1 MPTIGILHPGDMGSV
16 VGACAVAAGARVLWA
31 SAGRSAGS
39 RERAAAA
46 GLEDAGTV
54 DALVAASDVIV
65 SVCPP
70 HAALDLAREVAGRRF
85 AGLFVDANAV
95 APATAREIGA
105 AVEAGG
111 ATFVDGGLI
120 GPPPRS
126 AGSTRLYLSGREAK
140 RAAALFEPSAL
151 EAIAIGAAVEA
162 GGAAFVD
169 GGLIGPPP
177 RSAGSTRLYLSG
189 REAKRAAALFEPSA
203 LEAIAIGDGA
213 GAASALKMAYAA
225 YTKGS
230 SALLM
235 AIRALAAS
243 EGVDDALLA
252 EWRRSQP
259 ELPKR
264 SESAARDNAR
274 KAWRFVGEM
283 EEIAAT
289 FAAAGLPGGF
299 HEAAA
304 MIYERLS
311 GYKDAATPPAMAD
324 LVAPLTRP
332 AKK

>member
-1 MPTIGILHPGDMGSV
+1 MTTVGLLHPGDMGGV
-16 VGACAVAAGARVLWA
+16 VGACARAAGARVLWA
-31 SAGRSAGS
+31 SEGRGAGT

-46 GLEDAGTV
+46 GLEDAGRLV
-54 DALVAASDVIV
+54 AVVAASDVV
-65 SVCPP
+65 LSVCPP
-70 HAALDLAREVAGRRF
+70 HAAVDLARAVAACRF
-85 AGLFVDANAV
+85 TGLFVDANAV
-95 APATAREIGA
+95 APATAREIGS
-105 AVEAGG
+105 V
-111 ATFVDGGLI
+111 
-120 GPPPRS
+120 
-126 AGSTRLYLSGREAK
+126 
-140 RAAALFEPSAL
+140 
-151 EAIAIGAAVEA
+151 VEA

-189 REAKRAAALFEPSA
+189 REAKRVAALFESSA
-203 LEAIAIGDGA
+203 LEAIAVHDSP
-213 GAASALKMAYAA
+213 GAASALKMVYAA

-289 FAAAGLPGGF
+289 FEAAGLPGGF
-299 HEAAA
+299 HEAAGE
-304 MIYERLS
+304 IYRRLTP
-311 GYKDAATPPAMAD
+311 YKDTATPPAMAD
-324 LVAPLTRP
+324 LVEPLTRP
-332 AKK
+332 RQT

>member
-1 MPTIGILHPGDMGSV
+1 MTTIGILHPGDMGSV

-31 SAGRSAGS
+31 SEGRSPGS

-46 GLEDAGTV
+46 GLEDARTV
-54 DALVAASDVIV
+54 AAVVAASDVIV

-70 HAALDLAREVAGRRF
+70 HAAIEVARDVAGRRF

-95 APATAREIGA
+95 APGTAREIGA
-105 AVEAGG
+105 IVEAGG

-120 GPPPRS
+120 GPPPRN

-140 RAAALFEPSAL
+140 RAAALFES
-151 EAIAIGAAVEA
+151 
-162 GGAAFVD
+162 
-169 GGLIGPPP
+169 
-177 RSAGSTRLYLSG
+177 
-189 REAKRAAALFEPSA
+189 SA
-203 LEAIAIGDGA
+203 LEAIAIGDGP
-213 GAASALKMAYAA
+213 GAASALKMTYAA

-259 ELPKR
+259 DLPKR
-264 SESAARDNAR
+264 SEAAARDNAR

-283 EEIAAT
+283 EEIAAA

-304 MIYERLS
+304 EIYARLAD
-311 GYKDAATPPAMAD
+311 YKDAATPPSMAD
-324 LVAPLTRP
+324 LVAPLTRRP
-332 AKK
+332 KV

>member
-1 MPTIGILHPGDMGSV
+1 MTTIGILHPGDMGSV
-16 VGACAVAAGARVLWA
+16 VGACAVAAGSRVLWA
-31 SAGRSAGS
+31 SEGRSAGS

-54 DALVAASDVIV
+54 AKLVGASDVV
-65 SVCPP
+65 LSVCPP
-70 HAALDLAREVAGRRF
+70 HAALDLARQVAGLRF
-85 AGLFVDANAV
+85 GGLFVDANAV
-95 APATAREIGA
+95 APATGREVGTV
-105 AVEAGG
+105 VEAAG

-140 RAAALFEPSAL
+140 RAAALFE
-151 EAIAIGAAVEA
+151 G
-162 GGAAFVD
+162 
-169 GGLIGPPP
+169 
-177 RSAGSTRLYLSG
+177 
-189 REAKRAAALFEPSA
+189 SA

-235 AIRALAAS
+235 AIRALAAT

-264 SESAARDNAR
+264 SEAAARDNAR

-289 FAAAGLPGGF
+289 FEAAGLPGGF
-299 HEAAA
+299 HQAAA
-304 MIYERLS
+304 VIYDRLA
-311 GYKDAATPPAMAD
+311 GYKDATTPPSMAD
-324 LVAPLTRP
+324 VVAPLTGRTTR
-332 AKK
+332 

>member
-31 SAGRSAGS
+31 SEGRSAGT
-39 RERAAAA
+39 RDRAAAA
-46 GLEDAGTV
+46 RLEDAGTV
-54 DALVAASDVIV
+54 AALVAASDVIL
-65 SVCPP
+65 SVGPP
-70 HAALDLAREVAGRRF
+70 HAAHDLARDVAGRGF

-95 APATAREIGA
+95 APATARAIGA

-111 ATFVDGGLI
+111 ATF
-120 GPPPRS
+120 
-126 AGSTRLYLSGREAK
+126 A
-140 RAAALFEPSAL
+140 
-151 EAIAIGAAVEA
+151 
-162 GGAAFVD
+162 
-169 GGLIGPPP
+169 
-177 RSAGSTRLYLSG
+177 
-189 REAKRAAALFEPSA
+189 PSA

-252 EWRRSQP
+252 EWRRSQSD
-259 ELPKR
+259 LPKR
-264 SESAARDNAR
+264 SELVVRDNAR

-283 EEIAAT
+283 EEIAAA
-289 FAAAGLPGGF
+289 FEAAGLPNGF

-304 MIYERLS
+304 VIYERLS
-311 GYKDAATPPAMAD
+311 GYKDATTPPTMAD

-332 AKK
+332 GAE

>member
-1 MPTIGILHPGDMGSV
+1 MTTVGLLHPGDMGSM
-16 VGACAVAAGARVLWA
+16 VGACAVASGARVVWA
-31 SAGRSAGS
+31 SDGRSADT
-39 RERAAAA
+39 RARAVAA
-46 GLEDAGTV
+46 GLEDVGRV
-54 DALVAASDVIV
+54 DAVVAGSDVIL

-70 HAALDLAREVAGRRF
+70 HAALDLAREVAARRF
-85 AGLFVDANAV
+85 SGLFVDANAV

-120 GPPPRS
+120 GPPPRA

-140 RAAALFEPSAL
+140 RAVALFESSAL
-151 EAIAIGAAVEA
+151 EAIAVN
-162 GGAAFVD
+162 D
-169 GGLIGPPP
+169 SP
-177 RSAGSTRLYLSG
+177 
-189 REAKRAAALFEPSA
+189 
-203 LEAIAIGDGA
+203 
-213 GAASALKMAYAA
+213 GAASALKIAYAA

-235 AIRALAAS
+235 AIRALAAR
-243 EGVDDALLA
+243 EGVDDALLG

-264 SESAARDNAR
+264 SEAAARDNAR

-289 FAAAGLPGGF
+289 FEAAGLPGGF

-304 MIYERLS
+304 AIYERLA

-324 LVAPLTRP
+324 LVAPLTHRP
-332 AKK
+332 R

>member
-16 VGACAVAAGARVLWA
+16 VGACAVAAGGRVLWA

-39 RERAAAA
+39 RARAAAA

-54 DALVAASDVIV
+54 DALVAASDVVV

-85 AGLFVDANAV
+85 AGLFLDANAV
-95 APATAREIGA
+95 APATARAIGA

-111 ATFVDGGLI
+111 AT
-120 GPPPRS
+120 
-126 AGSTRLYLSGREAK
+126 
-140 RAAALFEPSAL
+140 
-151 EAIAIGAAVEA
+151 
-162 GGAAFVD
+162 FVD

-283 EEIAAT
+283 EEIAAA
-289 FAAAGLPGGF
+289 FEAAGLPGGF

-304 MIYERLS
+304 VIYERLS
-311 GYKDAATPPAMAD
+311 GYKDAATPPTMAD
-324 LVAPLTRP
+324 VVAPLTRP

>member
-1 MPTIGILHPGDMGSV
+1 MTTIGILHPGDMGSV
-16 VGACAVAAGARVLWA
+16 VGACAVAAGARVRWA
-31 SAGRSAGS
+31 AEGRSAGS
-39 RERAAAA
+39 RERAAVA

-54 DALVAASDVIV
+54 AALVG
-65 SVCPP
+65 
-70 HAALDLAREVAGRRF
+70 EVARLGF
-85 AGLFVDANAV
+85 GGLFIDANAV
-95 APATAREIGA
+95 APATGREIGA
-105 AVEAGG
+105 VVETAG

-140 RAAALFEPSAL
+140 RAAALFE
-151 EAIAIGAAVEA
+151 G
-162 GGAAFVD
+162 
-169 GGLIGPPP
+169 
-177 RSAGSTRLYLSG
+177 
-189 REAKRAAALFEPSA
+189 SA

-235 AIRALAAS
+235 AIRALAAT

-264 SESAARDNAR
+264 SEAAARDNAR

-283 EEIAAT
+283 EEIAAA
-289 FAAAGLPGGF
+289 FEAAGLPGGF
-299 HEAAA
+299 HQAAA
-304 MIYERLS
+304 VIYDRLA
-311 GYKDAATPPAMAD
+311 GYKDASTPPAMAD
-324 LVAPLTRP
+324 VVAPLTRRP
-332 AKK
+332 TR

>member
-1 MPTIGILHPGDMGSV
+1 MTTIGILHPGDMGSV

-31 SAGRSAGS
+31 SEGRSAGS

-46 GLEDAGTV
+46 GLEDARTV
-54 DALVAASDVIV
+54 AAVVAASDVVV

-70 HAALDLAREVAGRRF
+70 HAAIEVARDVAGRRF

-95 APATAREIGA
+95 APGTAREIGA
-105 AVEAGG
+105 IVEAGG

-120 GPPPRS
+120 GPPPRN

-140 RAAALFEPSAL
+140 RAAALFES
-151 EAIAIGAAVEA
+151 
-162 GGAAFVD
+162 
-169 GGLIGPPP
+169 
-177 RSAGSTRLYLSG
+177 
-189 REAKRAAALFEPSA
+189 SA
-203 LEAIAIGDGA
+203 LEAIAIGDGP
-213 GAASALKMAYAA
+213 GAASALKMTYAA

-259 ELPKR
+259 DLPKR
-264 SESAARDNAR
+264 SEAAARDNAR

-283 EEIAAT
+283 EEIAAA

-304 MIYERLS
+304 EIYARLAD
-311 GYKDAATPPAMAD
+311 YKDAATPPSMAD
-324 LVAPLTRP
+324 LVAPLTRRP
-332 AKK
+332 KV

>member
-1 MPTIGILHPGDMGSV
+1 MTTIGILHPGDMGSV

-31 SAGRSAGS
+31 SEGRSAGS

-46 GLEDAGTV
+46 GLEDARTV
-54 DALVAASDVIV
+54 AAVVAASDVVV

-70 HAALDLAREVAGRRF
+70 HAAIDVARDVAGRRF
-85 AGLFVDANAV
+85 AGLYVDGNAV

-105 AVEAGG
+105 IVEAGG

-120 GPPPRS
+120 GPPPRN

-140 RAAALFEPSAL
+140 RAAALFES
-151 EAIAIGAAVEA
+151 
-162 GGAAFVD
+162 
-169 GGLIGPPP
+169 
-177 RSAGSTRLYLSG
+177 
-189 REAKRAAALFEPSA
+189 SA
-203 LEAIAIGDGA
+203 LEAIAIGDGP
-213 GAASALKMAYAA
+213 GAASALKMTYAA

-230 SALLM
+230 SALLI

-259 ELPKR
+259 DLPKR
-264 SESAARDNAR
+264 SEAAARDNAR

-283 EEIAAT
+283 EEIAAA

-304 MIYERLS
+304 EIYARLAD
-311 GYKDAATPPAMAD
+311 YKDAAAPPSMAD
-324 LVAPLTRP
+324 LVAPLTRRP
-332 AKK
+332 KV

>member
-1 MPTIGILHPGDMGSV
+1 MATTVGLLHPGDMGSV
-16 VGACAVAAGARVLWA
+16 VGVCLVAAGARTLWA
-31 SAGRSAGS
+31 SEDRSPGS

-46 GLEDAGTV
+46 GLEDAGGLA
-54 DALVAASDVIV
+54 ALVAASDVV
-65 SVCPP
+65 LSVCPP
-70 HAALDLAREVAGRRF
+70 HAALDLARQVAARRF

-95 APATAREIGA
+95 APATAREIGSV
-105 AVEAGG
+105 VERAG
-111 ATFVDGGLI
+111 ATFVDGGI
-120 GPPPRS
+120 VGPPPRA

-140 RAAALFEPSAL
+140 RAVALFEGSAL
-151 EAIAIGAAVEA
+151 EAIAVND
-162 GGAAFVD
+162 V
-169 GGLIGPPP
+169 P
-177 RSAGSTRLYLSG
+177 
-189 REAKRAAALFEPSA
+189 
-203 LEAIAIGDGA
+203 

-259 ELPKR
+259 DLPKR
-264 SESAARDNAR
+264 SEAAARDNAR

-304 MIYERLS
+304 VIYERLA
-311 GYKDAATPPAMAD
+311 GYKDAATPPSMAD
-324 LVAPLTRP
+324 LVAPLTRRP
-332 AKK
+332 TT

>member
-1 MPTIGILHPGDMGSV
+1 MTTIGILHPGDMGSV

-31 SAGRSAGS
+31 SEGRSAGS

-46 GLEDAGTV
+46 GLEDARTV
-54 DALVAASDVIV
+54 GAVVAASDVIV

-70 HAALDLAREVAGRRF
+70 HAAIEVARDVAGRRF

-95 APATAREIGA
+95 APGTAREIGA
-105 AVEAGG
+105 IVEAGG

-120 GPPPRS
+120 GPPPRN

-140 RAAALFEPSAL
+140 RAAALFES
-151 EAIAIGAAVEA
+151 
-162 GGAAFVD
+162 
-169 GGLIGPPP
+169 
-177 RSAGSTRLYLSG
+177 
-189 REAKRAAALFEPSA
+189 SA
-203 LEAIAIGDGA
+203 LEAIAIGDGP
-213 GAASALKMAYAA
+213 GAASALKMTYAA

-259 ELPKR
+259 DLPKR
-264 SESAARDNAR
+264 SEAAARDNAR

-283 EEIAAT
+283 EEIAAA

-304 MIYERLS
+304 EIYARLAD
-311 GYKDAATPPAMAD
+311 YKDAATPPSMAD
-324 LVAPLTRP
+324 LVAPLTRRP
-332 AKK
+332 KV

>member
-1 MPTIGILHPGDMGSV
+1 MTTIGILHPGDMGSV
-16 VGACAVAAGARVLWA
+16 VGACAVTAGARVLWA
-31 SAGRSAGS
+31 SEWRSAGS
-39 RERAAAA
+39 RERAAGA

-54 DALVAASDVIV
+54 AALVAASDVV
-65 SVCPP
+65 LSVCPP
-70 HAALDLAREVAGRRF
+70 HAASDLARDVAARRF

-95 APATAREIGA
+95 APATAREIA
-105 AVEAGG
+105 SIVEAGG

-120 GPPPRS
+120 GPPPRN

-140 RAAALFEPSAL
+140 RAAALFES
-151 EAIAIGAAVEA
+151 
-162 GGAAFVD
+162 
-169 GGLIGPPP
+169 
-177 RSAGSTRLYLSG
+177 
-189 REAKRAAALFEPSA
+189 SA
-203 LEAIAIGDGA
+203 LEAIAIGDGP

-259 ELPKR
+259 DLPKR
-264 SESAARDNAR
+264 SEAAARDNAR

-299 HEAAA
+299 HEAAGV
-304 MIYERLS
+304 IYDRLA
-311 GYKDAATPPAMAD
+311 GYRDATTPPTMAD
-324 LVAPLTRP
+324 LVAPLMRP
-332 AKK
+332 ATT

>member
-1 MPTIGILHPGDMGSV
+1 MTTIGILHPGDMGSV

-31 SAGRSAGS
+31 SDGRSAGS

-46 GLEDAGTV
+46 GLEDART
-54 DALVAASDVIV
+54 VAAVVAGSDVIV

-70 HAALDLAREVAGRRF
+70 HAAIDVARDVAGRRF

-95 APATAREIGA
+95 APVTAREIGA
-105 AVEAGG
+105 IVEGGG

-120 GPPPRS
+120 GPPPRN

-140 RAAALFEPSAL
+140 RAAALFES
-151 EAIAIGAAVEA
+151 
-162 GGAAFVD
+162 
-169 GGLIGPPP
+169 
-177 RSAGSTRLYLSG
+177 
-189 REAKRAAALFEPSA
+189 SA
-203 LEAIAIGDGA
+203 LEAIAIGDGP
-213 GAASALKMAYAA
+213 GAASALKMTYAA

-259 ELPKR
+259 DLPKR
-264 SESAARDNAR
+264 SEAAARDNAR

-289 FAAAGLPGGF
+289 FEAAGLPGGF

-304 MIYERLS
+304 VIYARLAD
-311 GYKDAATPPAMAD
+311 YKDAATPPSMAD
-324 LVAPLTRP
+324 LVAPLTRRP
-332 AKK
+332 KA

>member
-1 MPTIGILHPGDMGSV
+1 MTTIGILHPGDMGSV

-31 SAGRSAGS
+31 SDGRSADS

-46 GLEDAGTV
+46 GLEDART
-54 DALVAASDVIV
+54 VAAVVAGSDVIV

-70 HAALDLAREVAGRRF
+70 HAAIDVARDVAGRRF

-95 APATAREIGA
+95 APVTAREIGA
-105 AVEAGG
+105 IVEGGG

-120 GPPPRS
+120 GPPPRN

-140 RAAALFEPSAL
+140 RAAAFFES
-151 EAIAIGAAVEA
+151 
-162 GGAAFVD
+162 
-169 GGLIGPPP
+169 
-177 RSAGSTRLYLSG
+177 
-189 REAKRAAALFEPSA
+189 SA
-203 LEAIAIGDGA
+203 LEAIAIGDGP
-213 GAASALKMAYAA
+213 GAASALKMTYAA

-259 ELPKR
+259 DLPKR
-264 SESAARDNAR
+264 SEAAARDNAR

-289 FAAAGLPGGF
+289 FEAAGLPGGF

-304 MIYERLS
+304 VIYARLAD
-311 GYKDAATPPAMAD
+311 YKDAATPPSMAD
-324 LVAPLTRP
+324 LVAPLTRRP
-332 AKK
+332 KA

>member
-1 MPTIGILHPGDMGSV
+1 
-16 VGACAVAAGARVLWA
+16 VLWA
-31 SAGRSAGS
+31 SEGRSAGS

-46 GLEDAGTV
+46 GLEDARTV
-54 DALVAASDVIV
+54 AALVAASDVIL

-70 HAALDLAREVAGRRF
+70 HAAIDLARDVAGRRF

-95 APATAREIGA
+95 APATAREIGTV
-105 AVEAGG
+105 VETGG

-120 GPPPRS
+120 GPPPRN

-140 RAAALFEPSAL
+140 RAAALFESTAL
-151 EAIAIGAAVEA
+151 
-162 GGAAFVD
+162 
-169 GGLIGPPP
+169 
-177 RSAGSTRLYLSG
+177 
-189 REAKRAAALFEPSA
+189 K
-203 LEAIAIGDGA
+203 AIAIGDGP

-259 ELPKR
+259 DLPKR
-264 SESAARDNAR
+264 SEAAARDNAR

-304 MIYERLS
+304 VIYERLA
-311 GYKDAATPPAMAD
+311 GYKDAATPPSMAD
-324 LVAPLTRP
+324 LVAPLTRRP
-332 AKK
+332 TA

>member
-1 MPTIGILHPGDMGSV
+1 MTTIGILHPGDMGSV
-16 VGACAVAAGARVLWA
+16 VGACAVAGGSRVLWA
-31 SAGRSAGS
+31 SEGRSAGS

-46 GLEDAGTV
+46 GLEDARTV
-54 DALVAASDVIV
+54 AALVAASDVIL

-70 HAALDLAREVAGRRF
+70 HAAIDLARDVAGRRF

-105 AVEAGG
+105 VVEAGG
-111 ATFVDGGLI
+111 AAFVDGGLI
-120 GPPPRS
+120 GPPPRN

-140 RAAALFEPSAL
+140 RAAALFES
-151 EAIAIGAAVEA
+151 
-162 GGAAFVD
+162 
-169 GGLIGPPP
+169 
-177 RSAGSTRLYLSG
+177 
-189 REAKRAAALFEPSA
+189 SA
-203 LEAIAIGDGA
+203 LEAIAIGDGP

-264 SESAARDNAR
+264 SEAAARDNAR

-304 MIYERLS
+304 VIYERLA
-311 GYKDAATPPAMAD
+311 GYKDATTPPSMAD
-324 LVAPLTRP
+324 LVAPLTRRP
-332 AKK
+332 TA